1 MKRVLVTEPFH
12 QDGIN
17 LLNARG
23 DVTVIQARNAE
34 PGTLAQLMPGI
45 HGIAVRTANMDSD
58 LLGISTELQV
68 VSRHGVGCDNLDVAH
83 LTTRGIPVAI
93 AAGANSTSVA
103 ELTFAMILSLT
114 RRLRELSLAVKN
126 NDFNAR
132 STLLALELDGA
143 NLLVLGF
150 GRIGQKVAARA
161 RAFGMNVTVADIAL
175 DHRLAAKMGCKVLP
189 DFREGLSGIDILS
202 VHVPLNETTRNIIS
216 KSELAQMKSGAIIIN
231 CARGGIVDEAA
242 LLGALESGK
251 LTGAGLDVYSI
262 EPPPKEDPV
271 LSRLLSRDDVILS
284 PHSGAASTGAMRA
297 MAMMAAQNIL
307 DCFDGKLQVDCI
319 FNHKELEK
327 R

>member
-12 QDGIN
+12 RDGIN
-17 LLNARG
+17 LLNTRE
-23 DVTVIQARNAE
+23 DVTVIQAKNSE
-34 PGTLAQLMPGI
+34 PGTLAELIPGI
-45 HGIAVRTANMDSD
+45 HGIAVRTATMGAD
-58 LLGISTELQV
+58 LLGLSTELQV

-83 LTTRGIPVAI
+83 LTARGIPVAI

-132 STLLALELDGA
+132 STLLALELDGS

-175 DHRLAAKMGCKVLP
+175 DHQLAAKMGCKVLP

-202 VHVPLNETTRNIIS
+202 VHVPLNETTRHIIS

-231 CARGGIVDEAA
+231 CARGGIVDETA

-271 LSRLLSRDDVILS
+271 LSRLLSRDDVIFS

>member
-23 DVTVIQARNAE
+23 DVTVIQASNAE
-34 PGTLAQLMPGI
+34 PGTLAQLIPGI
-45 HGIAVRTANMDSD
+45 HGIAVRTATMGSD
-58 LLGISTELQV
+58 LLGLSTELQV

-83 LTTRGIPVAI
+83 LTARGIPVAI

-114 RRLRELSLAVKN
+114 RRLRELGHAVKN

-132 STLLALELDGA
+132 STLLALELEGA
-143 NLLVLGF
+143 DLLVLGF

-175 DHRLAAKMGCKVLP
+175 DHQLAAKMGCKVLP
-189 DFREGLSGIDILS
+189 DFREGLSGTDILS
-202 VHVPLNETTRNIIS
+202 VHVPLNETTRHIIS

-231 CARGGIVDEAA
+231 CARGGIVDETA

-307 DCFDGKLQVDCI
+307 DCFDGKLQANCT
-319 FNHKELEK
+319 FNRQELEK

>member
-23 DVTVIQARNAE
+23 DLTVIQASNAE
-34 PGTLAQLMPGI
+34 PGTLAQLIPGI
-45 HGIAVRTANMDSD
+45 HGIAVRTATMGSD
-58 LLGISTELQV
+58 LLGLSTELQV

-83 LTTRGIPVAI
+83 LTARGIPVAI

-114 RRLRELSLAVKN
+114 RRLRELGHAVKN

-132 STLLALELDGA
+132 STLLALELEGA
-143 NLLVLGF
+143 DLLVLGF

-161 RAFGMNVTVADIAL
+161 RAFGMNVKVADIAL
-175 DHRLAAKMGCKVLP
+175 DHKLAAKMGCKVLP
-189 DFREGLSGIDILS
+189 DFREGLSEIDILS
-202 VHVPLNETTRNIIS
+202 VHVPLNETTRHIIS
-216 KSELAQMKSGAIIIN
+216 KSELAQMKSGAILIN
-231 CARGGIVDEAA
+231 CARGGIVDETA

-251 LTGAGLDVYSI
+251 LTGAGLDVYSV
-262 EPPPKEDPV
+262 EPPPKDDPV
-271 LSRLLSRDDVILS
+271 LSRLLSREDVILS

-307 DCFDGKLQVDCI
+307 DCFDGKLQADCT
-319 FNHKELEK
+319 FNRKELEK

>member
-23 DVTVIQARNAE
+23 DVTVIQASNAE
-34 PGTLAQLMPGI
+34 PGTLAQLIPGI
-45 HGIAVRTANMDSD
+45 HGIAVRTATMGSD
-58 LLGISTELQV
+58 LLGLSTELQV

-83 LTTRGIPVAI
+83 LTARGIPVAI

-114 RRLRELSLAVKN
+114 RRLRELGHAVKN

-132 STLLALELDGA
+132 STLLALELEGA
-143 NLLVLGF
+143 DLLVLGF

-175 DHRLAAKMGCKVLP
+175 DHKLAAKMGCKVLP
-189 DFREGLSGIDILS
+189 DFREGLSEIDILS
-202 VHVPLNETTRNIIS
+202 VHVPLNETTRHIIS
-216 KSELAQMKSGAIIIN
+216 KSELAQMKSGAILIN
-231 CARGGIVDEAA
+231 CARGGIVDETA
-242 LLGALESGK
+242 LLGVLESGK
-251 LTGAGLDVYSI
+251 LTGAGLDVYSV

-271 LSRLLSRDDVILS
+271 LSRLLSREDVILS